1 MNRISALVITLCLLC
16 CAIVQA
22 QDKEGF
28 VPVAAG
34 ENLAGETL
42 PGNRLVAIA
51 YGAILVALI
60 AWIASVAARSRKVE
74 DELAALR
81 ERLEKRG

>member
-1 MNRISALVITLCLLC
+1 MNRIRALVITLCLVG
-16 CAIVQA
+16 CAVVHA

-28 VPVAAG
+28 VPVAPG

-51 YGAILVALI
+51 YGAILAALI
-60 AWIASVAARSRKVE
+60 AWVASVAARSRKVE

-81 ERLEKRG
+81 DRLEKRG

>member
-1 MNRISALVITLCLLC
+1 MNRLRALIITLCLLAC
-16 CAIVQA
+16 VGARA

-28 VPVAAG
+28 VPVAPG
-34 ENLAGETL
+34 ENLAGESL

-60 AWIASVAARSRKVE
+60 AWMASVASRSRKVE
-74 DELAALR
+74 EELAALR